1 MKQTA
6 YKSLFRQFINRLIP
20 PMVLTVALA
29 MTANIV
35 VGHNM
40 ARMEQSRRL
49 QFLGASYA
57 EALIKPLWDCDD
69 TAAQAI
75 MNSMLQSRAISGG
88 RLHNACTGSTLASGV
103 LSHGGMSPY
112 VKQLVYDDGA
122 GHSFNV
128 GTLEIEFT
136 PVSIMQRATDS
147 LWEYLFVTIAMTLC
161 LAVVTLLTFRRLI
174 SQPLRAFQQLIDK
187 RSTSRDSPALAAEL
201 SIARRND
208 ELSGLIKAYDELME
222 TVARQQAELEQQARI
237 DPLTGLGNRLK
248 LAECLNAALARA
260 RRYGGQGYIVLI
272 DLDDFKPINDT
283 LGHAAGDFVLCATA
297 RRLLRMVR
305 ADDTVIRLGGDEFVL
320 LIEARMPPIEVSKV
334 IERILRLLE
343 EPLVYEGNNVAVKA
357 SIGVSV
363 FSGDENGDE
372 LLTQADQ
379 LMYANKCSRK
389 AGHD

>member
-1 MKQTA
+1 
-6 YKSLFRQFINRLIP
+6 
-20 PMVLTVALA
+20 
-29 MTANIV
+29 
-35 VGHNM
+35 
-40 ARMEQSRRL
+40 
-49 QFLGASYA
+49 
-57 EALIKPLWDCDD
+57 
-69 TAAQAI
+69 
-75 MNSMLQSRAISGG
+75 
-88 RLHNACTGSTLASGV
+88 
-103 LSHGGMSPY
+103 
-112 VKQLVYDDGA
+112 
-122 GHSFNV
+122 
-128 GTLEIEFT
+128 
-136 PVSIMQRATDS
+136 
-147 LWEYLFVTIAMTLC
+147 MTLC